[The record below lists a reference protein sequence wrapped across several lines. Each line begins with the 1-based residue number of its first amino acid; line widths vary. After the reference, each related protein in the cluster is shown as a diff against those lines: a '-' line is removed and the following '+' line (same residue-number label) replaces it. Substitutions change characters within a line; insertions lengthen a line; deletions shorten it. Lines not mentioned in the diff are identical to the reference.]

1 MHPHGKRFFS
11 RLFYIIKC
19 VTDLSSTS
27 SSHCVKIRFHLGE
40 VYRKTGRIERAK
52 DCLLYALE
60 LEKTQPLEPFSV
72 LPRIV

>member
-1 MHPHGKRFFS
+1 MPNMFIEW
-11 RLFYIIKC
+11 IILTLC
-19 VTDLSSTS
+19 
-27 SSHCVKIRFHLGE
+27 KIRFHLGE